1 MVYFFSCLCA
11 AFLVCCIC
19 SYSKVKNLEKEV
31 DNYLSNLKA
40 LTHASQALKDAEA
53 ENTVSIGE
61 LKKRLDEIEDM
72 AKNSME
78 ENIKTNRLM
87 QEGINNILGYDAR
100 SIK

>member
-1 MVYFFSCLCA
+1 MEYASALIAVCLI
-11 AFLVCCIC
+11 AFCIINAQHI
-19 SYSKVKNLEKEV
+19 SKYRKEV
-31 DNYLSNLKA
+31 DEYLSNMKA

-72 AKNSME
+72 AKDSME

-100 SIK
+100 SVK